1 MTREQIL
8 TEVPVVEQLIE
19 QLPELIVDTEDSGG
33 AVVDAA
39 ENELLVDG
47 TPDLLVVEREQQV
60 VLLDVGVQGPPG
72 PPGAAGGAVLSL
84 IAGAAL
90 GGHRAVRSLAGAV
103 IYADCETLAD
113 ASLVLGITQGA
124 AIDGAPV
131 LVQTMGLMTEPS
143 WSWTPD
149 LPVFVGSAG
158 VLTQTP
164 PPTGY
169 RLIVGIA
176 TRADQIHIGL
186 KMPIVL
192 E

>member
-1 MTREQIL
+1 MKCEQVL
-8 TEVPVVEQLIE
+8 TEVLVVEQLIE
-19 QLPELIVDTEDSGG
+19 QLPELIIDTEDAGG
-33 AVVDAA
+33 TVVDAA
-39 ENELLVDG
+39 ENELLVDD
-47 TPDLLVVEREQQV
+47 TPDLLIVELEQQV

-72 PPGAAGGAVLSL
+72 PPGAAGGAALSL
-84 IAGAAL
+84 VAGAAL
-90 GGHRAVRSLAGAV
+90 GGHRAVRSLAGV
-103 IYADCETLAD
+103 VVYADCETLAD
-113 ASLVLGITQGA
+113 ASLVLGITQGTA
-124 AIDGAPV
+124 GEGAPV

-143 WSWTPD
+143 WAWTPD

-164 PPTGY
+164 PTAGY

>member
-1 MTREQIL
+1 MSCGQVISEVQVIEQIVDAQTDVVVL
-8 TEVPVVEQLIE
+8 TQEVIE
-19 QLPELIVDTEDSGG
+19 HLDATDVPEL
-33 AVVDAA
+33 
-39 ENELLVDG
+39 LLDG
-47 TPDLLVVEREQQV
+47 TPDTVVEERSQTV
-60 VLLDVGVQGPPG
+60 VILDVGTQGPPG
-72 PPGAAGGAVLSL
+72 PPGAAGGSALSL

-103 IYADCETLAD
+103 VYADCETLAD

-124 AIDGAPV
+124 AGEGAPV
-131 LVQTMGLMTEPS
+131 QVQTMGLMTEPS
-143 WSWTPD
+143 WSWVPD
-149 LPVFVGSAG
+149 LPVFVGLAG

-164 PPTGY
+164 PAAGY

>member
-8 TEVPVVEQLIE
+8 TEVTVVEQLVG
-19 QLPELIVDTEDSGG
+19 QLPELIVDIEDAGG
-33 AVVDAA
+33 TVVDAA
-39 ENELLVDG
+39 ENELLVDD

-60 VLLDVGVQGPPG
+60 TLLDVGVQGMPG
-72 PPGAAGGAVLSL
+72 PPGAAGGSALSL

-90 GGHRAVRSLAGAV
+90 GGHRAVRSLAGVA
-103 IYADCETLAD
+103 IYADCETVAD

-124 AIDGAPV
+124 ASEGAPV
-131 LVQTMGLMTEPS
+131 QVQTMGLMTEPS
-143 WSWTPD
+143 WSWVPD
-149 LPVFVGSAG
+149 LPVFVGLAG

-164 PPTGY
+164 PAAGY
-169 RLIVGIA
+169 RLIVGVA